1 MGGYPLA
8 MATAAVSSPTARSL
22 NPIDWMSRLRVP
34 LTAIA
39 VGILSLDAIGLAVH
53 WADDTNT
60 AIRDSIAR
68 DAEARITAPE
78 TVVDGSQLGGGATSG
93 VSTSASSNTGSAIG
107 GLVMGPVA
115 PPVVSPSPATPAPT
129 TNPAP
134 AVPLAQI
141 DAVIPGVAQISL
153 GLGQNSCTTIDLT
166 LLALGGCPAPTGD
179 GPIILNLGG
188 TLFGQK

>member
-1 MGGYPLA
+1 M
-8 MATAAVSSPTARSL
+8 

-60 AIRDSIAR
+60 AIRDSVAR
-68 DAEARITAPE
+68 DAEARITAPDA
-78 TVVDGSQLGGGATSG
+78 VVSGSQLSGESTSG
-93 VSTSASSNTGSAIG
+93 VSASAGSNTGNTVG

-115 PPVVSPSPATPAPT
+115 PPVASPTPAPPAPT

-153 GLGQNSCTTIDLT
+153 GLGENSCTTIDLT
-166 LLALGGCPAPTGD
+166 LLALGGCPAPSGD
-179 GPIILNLGG
+179 GPVILNLGG